1 VKAIVMP
8 LARERGD
15 IADTAL
21 LSVRARLRYPAGGPD
36 RRMGEQRLLS
46 PEELAALF
54 KQLDALIEEARALQ
68 ERISERL
75 LTHRREDQPDWSGQ
89 PRFAKK
95 TRRPRA
101 PRKK

>member
-1 VKAIVMP
+1 LKAIAMP

-21 LSVRARLRYPAGGPD
+21 LFVRARLRYPARRTGG
-36 RRMGEQRLLS
+36 MGEQRLLS

-54 KQLDALIEEARALQ
+54 RQLDALIEEARALQ
-68 ERISERL
+68 ARISERL
-75 LTHRREDQPDWSGQ
+75 LTQRRRDQPDWTGQ
-89 PRFAKK
+89 PGAKK
-95 TRRPRA
+95 TPRRPRA